1 MMLQPQEERAKLKE
15 RTAAYEKDSSL
26 LVASGRG
33 AKFAIC
39 HRDDVSLGSLQP
51 LKSPFF

>member
-1 MMLQPQEERAKLKE
+1 MDDAAIPLPQEERAKLKE

-39 HRDDVSLGSLQP
+39 Q
-51 LKSPFF
+51 